1 MKFLHTAD
9 WQIGMKYSH
18 TGEVG
23 TRLREERI
31 NSLRVLVEIARA
43 HEAEFMLV
51 AGDMFEDNG
60 VERVL
65 VQKVADILATAG
77 MPVFVIPGN
86 HDPCVP
92 GSVWEHP
99 AWEEAGNV
107 TVLLSECPVEIPGG
121 LLYPCPIREKYS
133 GMDPTTWIHNAPRNT
148 GDIRIGIAHGTVEGV
163 CQEVQEYPVS
173 RNAAERAGLDYLAL
187 GHWHS
192 LATYPGEDGAVRMAY
207 SGTHEATKFGERDSG
222 NILVV
227 EIEGGG
233 AAPVLTP
240 IHTGELEWVVIEKEL
255 REERDI
261 AELRAQIESVKTP
274 GKALVDI
281 RLAGLLTTAGQR
293 ELSRIREILE
303 SGRFLFGRIDAAR
316 LRPAPED
323 ENWVAA
329 LPAGVIREAGSR
341 LRELADPAFAGRRT
355 DGASPEIA
363 ARALIELYAIVSE
376 ETR

>member
-86 HDPCVP
+86 HDPFVP

-107 TVLLSECPVEIPGG
+107 TVLVEERPVEISGG
-121 LLYPCPIREKYS
+121 LLYPCPIHEKYS
-133 GMDPTTWIHNAPRNT
+133 DMDPTAWIHAQDMD
-148 GDIRIGIAHGTVEGV
+148 GIKIGIAHGTVEGV
-163 CQEVQEYPVS
+163 CQEVPEYPVP
-173 RNAAERAGLDYLAL
+173 RNAAEKAGLDYLAL

-261 AELRAQIESVKTP
+261 AELRTQVEFVKNP
-274 GKALVDI
+274 GKTLVDI
-281 RLAGLLTTAGQR
+281 RLTGLLTMASQN

-323 ENWVAA
+323 ENWIAA

-341 LRELADPAFAGRRT
+341 LQELADPAFAGRRPE
-355 DGASPEIA
+355 GASPEIA

-376 ETR
+376 EMR